1 MLETKTIGETAGLVW
16 NFLRSNGDTSLTALE
31 KGIEAPRTIVS
42 MAVGWLARE
51 GKVDLRDEKR
61 AVRVSLKDSN

>member
-1 MLETKTIGETAGLVW
+1 VLETKTIGETAGLVW